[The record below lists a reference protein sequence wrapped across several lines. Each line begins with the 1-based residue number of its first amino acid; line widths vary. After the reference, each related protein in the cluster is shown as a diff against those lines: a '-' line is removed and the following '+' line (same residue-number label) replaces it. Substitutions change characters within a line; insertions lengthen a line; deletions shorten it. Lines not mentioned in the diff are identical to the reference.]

1 MTDPLLTIEDAT
13 REFRVSPKTIRRR
26 LTSGEIAGAY
36 KRPGNRGPEWVMP
49 RQSLADAG
57 FAPRPLAATTAV
69 PTDADERASYWEQRA
84 LDAEAALQAG
94 GHARRRRVGARR
106 WAFIGVSLVVALVAA
121 FVVLQSRSDPVP
133 GREAGGAGAMGT
145 VVALLEQET
154 DPGDAIGLVGE
165 RRTDAIPAG
174 RMVAPSPRAGWESP
188 AGPRFVVATFDDSAP
203 PPAVASLRTSADR
216 ILRTPHGDL
225 TVEVFDRTPRAGVA
239 AQDLGADASG
249 PAPGSDVGVAV
260 PAPEADPD
268 AASAPLADPAPASA
282 PDPVTQP
289 GVVEV
294 LEGDSFW
301 TIADAVVSAELGVD
315 APTEAVTA
323 YWAALVSANADRL
336 VEPGNADLLHV
347 GQAIV
352 LPPRT

>member
-36 KRPGNRGPEWVMP
+36 KRAGNRGPEWVMP

-69 PTDADERASYWEQRA
+69 PTDAAGRASYWEQRA
-84 LDAEAALQAG
+84 LDAEAALQARG
-94 GHARRRRVGARR
+94 DARRRSFGGLG
-106 WAFIGVSLVVALVAA
+106 WAVIGVSVIALVAG
-121 FVVLQSRSDPVP
+121 FVVLQSRNDPALERDP
-133 GREAGGAGAMGT
+133 GGAGAMGT
-145 VVALLEQET
+145 VAALLEQET
-154 DPGDAIGLVGE
+154 VPGDAIGLVGE

-174 RMVAPSPRAGWESP
+174 RVLAPSPRAGWESA
-188 AGPRFVVATFDDSAP
+188 AGPRFVVATFDESAP
-203 PPAVASLRTSADR
+203 PIAVASLRASADR
-216 ILRTPHGDL
+216 ILRTPHGAL
-225 TVEVFDRTPRAGVA
+225 TVEVFDRTPRGGVA
-239 AQDLGADASG
+239 AQDLRAEASG
-249 PAPGSDVGVAV
+249 PAPGSDPDVASA
-260 PAPEADPD
+260 APEAGPGTAR
-268 AASAPLADPAPASA
+268 AAPADPAPASDS
-282 PDPVTQP
+282 DPVTQP
-289 GVVEV
+289 GAVEV

-315 APTEAVTA
+315 APTEAVTT
-323 YWAALVSANADRL
+323 YWSALVSANADRV